1 MTRTLG
7 VASRGTGYGVA
18 APIPDFCIISLIC
31 GSRAHELHYVG
42 ATPSIVVYSIRL
54 YLSKVV
60 GFLAVVEFGSHCEV
74 PAAHYL

>member
-18 APIPDFCIISLIC
+18 APSPDFCMIPLIC
-31 GSRAHELHYVG
+31 GSRAHEVYYVG
-42 ATPSIVVYSIRL
+42 ATPSIVVYSIPL
-54 YLSKVV
+54 YLSNVV
-60 GFLAVVEFGSHCEV
+60 GFLAVVKFGSHCEV